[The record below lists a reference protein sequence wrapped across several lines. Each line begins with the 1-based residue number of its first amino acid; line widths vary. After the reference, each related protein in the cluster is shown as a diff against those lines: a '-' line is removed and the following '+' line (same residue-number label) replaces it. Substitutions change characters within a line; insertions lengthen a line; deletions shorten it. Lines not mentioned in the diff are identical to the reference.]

1 MAYIQGTRSLTKI
14 GIVGSGQIGPDIA
27 LHFTKVLHEYGV
39 PVVVVDISLEALAAG
54 RAKLAKKIDKGV
66 ETKAFKPD
74 QAEAMKANVT
84 FTEDYEAL
92 RASSLVIEAVSEDEG
107 LKRRILAHVEE
118 LAAPDAILAS
128 NSSHLEPERIFE
140 TAKDPSRALVIHYF
154 FPAER
159 NPAVEIVPGAKTDEG
174 LVRWLL
180 DFYEAIGKVPIRVKS
195 RYGYAVDPIF
205 EALIQSAVLCVEEGL
220 GTTEEVDCI
229 ATEALGLGVGPF
241 TAMNLTGGTT
251 LTARGLDEMH
261 DRVHPWFKTPKLLH
275 EAARD
280 GRQWDGCR
288 RGEKPEASSEA
299 SQKITERLQG
309 TFFGMVGEVLESGI
323 TNLADLELAVQTA
336 LVMRPP
342 FQFMNEMGPARAL
355 KLVEGCK
362 KTDKDFPVPESLVRK
377 AKSGEPWEIPYVLR
391 RDEDG
396 VAILVIRR
404 PQVLNALNQDVF
416 SQIDRHIASIEEDDR
431 IQAVVLTGFGRKAF
445 VSGADVSMLAAIE
458 SSEEG
463 ERLSQ
468 SSHAVMNRIAACPKP
483 VICAFNGLAF
493 GGGNELALACHG
505 RIARAGLPILA
516 AQPEPN
522 LGLIP
527 GAGATQRLPRL
538 IGLDKAWPLLRTGRL
553 VSGAE
558 ARELGLMDEE
568 AEGDLTAAA
577 VAYARDAARGKIEL
591 KRLQRDPIEVIDV
604 RGDLPEVDIGHLS
617 RAVDTVLQKA
627 ILEGAKMSL
636 EEGLLFESRCFGEV
650 CGLEDMRIGLD
661 NFIQNGPRSKASFVH
676 R

>member
-280 GRQWDGCR
+280 W
-288 RGEKPEASSEA
+288 
-299 SQKITERLQG
+299 
-309 TFFGMVGEVLESGI
+309 
-323 TNLADLELAVQTA
+323 
-336 LVMRPP
+336 PP
-342 FQFMNEMGPARAL
+342 MGWLPARREAGGFQRGL
-355 KLVEGCK
+355 TEDHRAPARDILRHG
-362 KTDKDFPVPESLVRK
+362 RGG
-377 AKSGEPWEIPYVLR
+377 AGEWHHEP
-391 RDEDG
+391 
-396 VAILVIRR
+396 
-404 PQVLNALNQDVF
+404 
-416 SQIDRHIASIEEDDR
+416 
-431 IQAVVLTGFGRKAF
+431 GR
-445 VSGADVSMLAAIE
+445 SGA
-458 SSEEG
+458 
-463 ERLSQ
+463 
-468 SSHAVMNRIAACPKP
+468 
-483 VICAFNGLAF
+483 
-493 GGGNELALACHG
+493 GGPD
-505 RIARAGLPILA
+505 RSR
-516 AQPEPN
+516 
-522 LGLIP
+522 
-527 GAGATQRLPRL
+527 
-538 IGLDKAWPLLRTGRL
+538 D
-553 VSGAE
+553 
-558 ARELGLMDEE
+558 
-568 AEGDLTAAA
+568 AAA
-577 VAYARDAARGKIEL
+577 VSVHERD
-591 KRLQRDPIEVIDV
+591 
-604 RGDLPEVDIGHLS
+604 
-617 RAVDTVLQKA
+617 
-627 ILEGAKMSL
+627 
-636 EEGLLFESRCFGEV
+636 
-650 CGLEDMRIGLD
+650 
-661 NFIQNGPRSKASFVH
+661 GPRSGSQA
-676 R
+676 RGRLQEDR

>member
-1 MAYIQGTRSLTKI
+1 LAYIQGMRGLTRI

-27 LHFTKVLHEYGV
+27 LHFTKALHEHDV
-39 PVVVVDISLEALAAG
+39 AVVVVDISLEALVAG
-54 RAKLAKKIDKGV
+54 RAKLTKKIDKGV
-66 ETKAFKPD
+66 ETKAFKPA

-92 RASSLVIEAVSEDEG
+92 RGSSLVIEAASEDEG
-107 LKRRILAHVEE
+107 LKRRIFAHVEE

-159 NPAVEIVPGAKTDEG
+159 NPAVEIVPGAQTDG
-174 LVRWLL
+174 SLVRWLL

-220 GTTEEVDCI
+220 GTTEEVDYI

-251 LTARGLDEMH
+251 LTAHGLDEMH
-261 DRVHPWFKTPKLLH
+261 ERVHPWFKTPKLLH
-275 EAARD
+275 EAASD
-280 GRQWDGCR
+280 GRQWDGYR
-288 RGEKPEASSEA
+288 RGEKPDISREA
-299 SQKITERLQG
+299 SQKIAKRLQG
-309 TFFGMVGEVLESGI
+309 TFFGAVGEVLDSGI
-323 TNLADLELAVQTA
+323 TSLADLEMAVQIA

-342 FQFMNEMGPARAL
+342 FQFMNEIGPARAL
-355 KLVEGCK
+355 ELVRGCK
-362 KTDKDFPVPESLVRK
+362 KIHPDFPEPASLVRR

-391 RDEDG
+391 SDEKD

-416 SQIDRHIASIEEDDR
+416 SQLDRHIVSIEEDDS
-431 IQAVVLTGFGRKAF
+431 IQAVVITGFGRKAF
-445 VSGADVSMLAAIE
+445 VSGADVSMLAAIG
-458 SSEEG
+458 SVEEG
-463 ERLSQ
+463 EELSL
-468 SSHAVMNRIAACPKP
+468 SSHAVMNRIAECPKP
-483 VICAFNGLAF
+483 VICAVNGLAF

-505 RIARAGLPILA
+505 RIARAGFPILA
-516 AQPEPN
+516 GQPEPN
-522 LGLIP
+522 LSLIP

-538 IGLDKAWPLLRTGRL
+538 VGLDKAWPLLRTGRP

-558 ARELGLMDEE
+558 AREIGLINHSVE
-568 AEGDLTAAA
+568 ADLTEAA
-577 VAYARDAARGKIEL
+577 VNYARDAARGKIEL
-591 KRLQRDPIEVIDV
+591 QQLPRGPIDV
-604 RGDLPEVDIGHLS
+604 EDDLTDVDIGHLS
-617 RAVDTVLQKA
+617 RAVDGVLQKA
-627 ILEGAKMSL
+627 ILEGAKLPL
-636 EEGLLFESRCFGEV
+636 EEGLRFEARCFGEV
-650 CGLEDMRIGLD
+650 CGLEDMHIGLD
-661 NFIQNGPRSKASFVH
+661 NFIQNGPRSKARFVH